1 MLRAERLLRWKI
13 LREYLF
19 PGPLPMTIPDMLKL
33 ACSRYHTNVAYRM
46 KEGTDF
52 RTLTYGELQRQAT
65 AFGAGLITM
74 GLRQGDRVAVVCENC
89 FEWVIGYYGQ
99 CMAGAVGVP
108 VYAEL
113 KGREI
118 EEMIRWAEARF
129 VIASDRVLSK
139 IKSDIPGVV
148 TVIGVGGDFRARGR
162 AESSFLQRGQA
173 KFVPFREVAAAATEE
188 SYRALA
194 ATRVDPDDL
203 ASIVFT
209 SGTTGGTKGVMLTHR
224 NIMSDVHQLDRA
236 LMPDISERDRML
248 IVLPLHHVFPFT
260 FAVAGLLPLG
270 AEATFEN
277 DLLRLRERLNDVRP
291 TGLLGVPA
299 LFEAMYRAIETR
311 VEAEGQKRRFEI
323 GLRIVTKV
331 KDLTGVNIGRIVF
344 RRLHKQLG
352 GELRALMCGGAPLR
366 ADLALKYFRLGI
378 PIMQGW
384 GLSEAAPVAA
394 VQRWCPF
401 RFQFTKYYEKRVG
414 TVGSPLADV
423 EVRLVDVPEKGI
435 FVRLR
440 GEGELVVRGPNISR
454 GYWKAPE
461 ETSRAMEGGW
471 FRTGDLGRIDKENN
485 IWITGR
491 TKYVIVLDS
500 GEKVVPDELEDRL
513 ASSPL
518 IEDICVVPR
527 RVRNKTMVGAIIY
540 PSLEGVV
547 GRCQA
552 ENIPLIESNVRR
564 LVESE
569 LNKFGADMAPFK
581 RVNEILLSSFPLPRT
596 ATRNIARGRIKDSYS
611 FDLKRWHRVAAAG
624 LVAVGESIAAGPG
637 GT

>member
-1 MLRAERLLRWKI
+1 
-13 LREYLF
+13 
-19 PGPLPMTIPDMLKL
+19 MTIPDMLKL
-33 ACSRYHTNVAYRM
+33 ACSRYRYRSNVAYRM

-52 RTLTYGELQRQAT
+52 RTLTYGDMERQAA
-65 AFGAGLITM
+65 AFGAGLIAM
-74 GLRQGDRVAVVCENC
+74 GLRQGDRVAIVCENC

-108 VYAEL
+108 VHAEL

-129 VIASDRVLSK
+129 VIASARVLSK
-139 IKSDIPGVV
+139 IKGDIPGVE
-148 TVIGVGGDFRARGR
+148 TVIGVGGDLRVPGR
-162 AESSFLQRGQA
+162 AGNSFLQRGRA
-173 KFVPFREVAAAATEE
+173 NSVPFHEVAAAATQK

-194 ATRVDPDDL
+194 ATRVEPDDL

-224 NIMSDVHQLDRA
+224 NIVSNVHQRDRHGLDA
-236 LMPDISERDRML
+236 SERDRL
-248 IVLPLHHVFPFT
+248 LVVLPLHHVFPFT
-260 FAVAGLLPLG
+260 FAVVGLLTVG
-270 AEATFEN
+270 AAATFEN

-291 TGLLGVPA
+291 TALLGVPA

-311 VEAEGQKRRFEI
+311 IEAEGQKRRFKI
-323 GLRIVTKV
+323 GLRIVTRA

-344 RRLHKQLG
+344 RRIHKQLG
-352 GELRALMCGGAPLR
+352 GELRVLICGGAPLS
-366 ADLALKYFRLGI
+366 ADLALKYFHLGI

-384 GLSEAAPVAA
+384 GLSETAPVAA
-394 VQRWCPF
+394 MQRLCPR

-414 TVGSPLADV
+414 SVGSALPDV
-423 EVRLVDVPEKGI
+423 EIRVVDVPEKGI
-435 FVRLR
+435 FVRLH
-440 GEGELVVRGPNISR
+440 GEGELVVRGPNVSR

-461 ETSRAMEGGW
+461 ETSRAMKSGW
-471 FRTGDLGRIDKENN
+471 FHTGDLGRIDKENN
-485 IWITGR
+485 VWITGR
-491 TKYVIVLDS
+491 AKYVIVLDS

-596 ATRNIARGRIKDSYS
+596 DTRNIARCRIKDSYS
-611 FDLKRWHRVAAAG
+611 FDLKRWRRAAADAQVAA
-624 LVAVGESIAAGPG
+624 GESIPAGPG
-637 GT
+637 GI